1 MKKRISELNK
11 YITDENLNKI
21 SFILST
27 YYNIKLISVEKV
39 RSAYKVNTKDSIFC
53 LKEFKHNDRKA
64 SVGYQ
69 LTRFLKDNGFDGVA
83 DYFKTID
90 GKDVIKY
97 KKKYYYLTSWIE
109 GSECDF
115 KDINVLKQACAF
127 LADFHNK
134 SKGFNINFVKI
145 KRNYNKW
152 EKKILGIK
160 KDLLNFKSLITNKIL
175 KTYFDE
181 EYYKLIEFNLK
192 LCDKALQIFSKESYK
207 GLCDKAKKEK
217 LICHDSFYYQN
228 LLINDKGKMFL
239 IDLDSVI
246 YDLPIYDLAKFIRR
260 IMNKS
265 YIEWNFEIAQDLI
278 SAYDEVRKIE
288 REEFEVFL
296 GHLIIPHRFWKL
308 GKKRYL
314 KRKEW
319 SEEKYLKKLKK
330 EIELK
335 DKREEFINKFIENY
349 LKK

>member
-11 YITDENLNKI
+11 YITDEYLKKINTILLNH
-21 SFILST
+21 
-27 YYNIKLISVEKV
+27 YNITPTSVEKV
-39 RSAYKVNTKDSIFC
+39 RSAFKVNTERSIYC
-53 LKEFKHNDRKA
+53 LKEFKHNDKKA
-64 SVGYQ
+64 SIGYH
-69 LTRFLKDNGFDGVA
+69 LTRFLKDNGFDGVT
-83 DYFKTID
+83 DYIKTVH

-97 KKKYYYLTSWIE
+97 NKRYYYLTSWIE

-134 SKGFNINFVKI
+134 SKGFHINSFKI
-145 KRNYNKW
+145 KSNYNKW
-152 EKKILGIK
+152 EKKVLSIK
-160 KDLLNFKSLITNKIL
+160 KDLLKFKSIITSKIL

-181 EYYKLIEFNLK
+181 EYYKLIDFNLK

-207 GLCDKAKKEK
+207 RLCEKAKNER

-228 LLINDKGKMFL
+228 LLINNNGKMFL

-265 YIEWNFEIAQDLI
+265 YIEWNFEIAKDLI
-278 SAYDEVRKIE
+278 FAYNEVRKIE
-288 REEFEVFL
+288 KDEFEVFL

-319 SEEKYLKKLKK
+319 SEEKYLKKLNK
-330 EIELK
+330 EIRLK

-349 LKK
+349 LIK